1 MNIVNFNIIATHVCA
16 ATILY
21 IHLDIYILI
30 LCILLKCL
38 KVVEVEDWNINCYIY
53 LYLKYCSDIWKHD

>member
-21 IHLDIYILI
+21 IHLDIYILMHTI
-30 LCILLKCL
+30 KMLEGCR
-38 KVVEVEDWNINCYIY
+38 
-53 LYLKYCSDIWKHD
+53 S

>member
-21 IHLDIYILI
+21 IHLVL
-30 LCILLKCL
+30 
-38 KVVEVEDWNINCYIY
+38 IY
-53 LYLKYCSDIWKHD
+53 LSYAYY

>member
-21 IHLDIYILI
+21 IPLDIYILI

-38 KVVEVEDWNINCYIY
+38 KVVEVENWNINCHIY
-53 LYLKYCSDIWKHD
+53 LYLKYCSDIWKHE